1 MCRQEGAER
10 ILREEEGGFSVLQF
24 SGIHLVTNTASLVL
38 AEFLFLE
45 SSRLG
50 EHVVPFLTGSFGVS
64 FAK

>member
-1 MCRQEGAER
+1 M
-10 ILREEEGGFSVLQF
+10 
-24 SGIHLVTNTASLVL
+24 TNTASLVL